1 MEGNFFMGFIAF
13 FFFFF
18 KRAGSLP
25 LHSFA
30 SVVFHYWTFNT
41 ATTPLPTHIHA
52 FLFLLIDFISP
63 ATPHCVTMCIK
74 WNIYFCSATCPE
86 SSMASCLT
94 AVATN
99 SLQLQSVF
107 PASATFL
114 FHMLTPFQLNFPI
127 TQQ

>member
-1 MEGNFFMGFIAF
+1 MGFIVF
-13 FFFFF
+13 FR
-18 KRAGSLP
+18 RAGYHLV
-25 LHSFA
+25 HSFA
-30 SVVFHYWTFNT
+30 SVVSHHWTFNFA
-41 ATTPLPTHIHA
+41 ATSLPTQIHN
-52 FLFLLIDFISP
+52 FFFLLVDFISP
-63 ATPHCVTMCIK
+63 ATPHCVTLCIK
-74 WNIYFCSATCPE
+74 WNIYFCYCPE

-114 FHMLTPFQLNFPI
+114 FHMLTPSQPNFPV